1 VAEQLNTAG
10 ATRLAERP
18 ARTGPAA
25 STTISTTSNTSHDS
39 AHASAVRGGSSETA
53 SAAYGSAHA
62 SAVRGGSS
70 EASSAAHDSAHASAV
85 RGGSSE
91 VSSASHDS
99 AEGSVA
105 RGGSGGTSSTPA
117 TGTKPIPFAAVSF
130 VCGLVGLL
138 VANLVLGPLAI
149 VLGAMG
155 LRADKNRRVRAVLG
169 IVLGVA
175 DIAVFLFL
183 AAHSSGQ
190 HASLSWNFFGN

>member
-1 VAEQLNTAG
+1 MAEQLNTAG
-10 ATRLAERP
+10 ATQLAERP
-18 ARTGPAA
+18 AQAGPAA
-25 STTISTTSNTSHDS
+25 PTTTTSTTSNTSHDAADKSVERAGS
-39 AHASAVRGGSSETA
+39 AASSNTSHDSARVSAERGGSSA
-53 SAAYGSAHA
+53 S
-62 SAVRGGSS
+62 
-70 EASSAAHDSAHASAV
+70 
-85 RGGSSE
+85 
-91 VSSASHDS
+91 SSASYGS

-105 RGGSGGTSSTPA
+105 RGGAGGASSTLV

-169 IVLGVA
+169 ILLGVA

-183 AAHSSGQ
+183 AAHSGAHHGSV
-190 HASLSWNFFGN
+190 SWNFFSN